1 MEHIKKAAASTKK
14 FVHDHRVAIAV
25 TITTISTTAIAL
37 MWNHAALE
45 EHDDFLK
52 KHDLY
57 DEFYLPTEDVA
68 A

>member
-1 MEHIKKAAASTKK
+1 MERIKKVASSTKK

-25 TITTISTTAIAL
+25 TVTTISTTAIAL

-52 KHDLY
+52 ENNLY
-57 DEFYLPTEDVA
+57 ETYYDPTRLEA
-68 A
+68 